1 MEDMNKQLMNQISNI
16 SGSVTRDFEKMVKK
30 LLDKCGLYYKCFCRV
45 KSYKSVSEKIT
56 NRRLQGKDD
65 YKLQDLIG
73 LRIVVYFKRDIPLCE
88 RLIQK
93 NFQVD
98 NISKDR
104 EKDEIFKPQRIN
116 YVCKIPDELMLNF
129 DSMLWKQSIDD
140 TFEIQ
145 IRTIFSEG
153 WHEIEHDFRY
163 KCEDEWKE
171 SLDLSRT
178 LNGVFATLENC
189 DWTIENLLREL
200 AYKHYKNKEWIPML
214 KNILKMRIIDE
225 GNMEK
230 IVDCFNRDNTI
241 AKMFLRMNREEFLVF
256 ISDSENTLPMK
267 LSTIVYLVNLVEVKN
282 KELLKNTPKLLLD
295 KYQNN

>member
-1 MEDMNKQLMNQISNI
+1 MEEMNKQLSDQIYNI
-16 SGSVTRDFEKMVKK
+16 SVSVTRDFEKMVKK

-45 KSYKSVSEKIT
+45 KSYKSASEKIRK
-56 NRRLQGKDD
+56 RRLQGILD

-88 RLIQK
+88 RLIK
-93 NFQVD
+93 NNFQVD

-104 EKDEIFKPQRIN
+104 ERDEIFKPQRIN
-116 YVCKIPDELMLNF
+116 YVCKIPDEMMINF
-129 DSMLWKQSIDD
+129 DSQLWKQSIDN

-214 KNILKMRIIDE
+214 KNVFKMRIIDE
-225 GNMEK
+225 GDMEN
-230 IVDCFNRDNTI
+230 IIDCFNSDITI
-241 AKMFLRMNREEFLVF
+241 AKMFLRMDREEFLVF
-256 ISDSENTLPMK
+256 ISDLEITFPMK
-267 LSTIVYLVNLVEVKN
+267 LSTIVYLANLVEFQN
-282 KELLKNTPKLLLD
+282 EELLKNTPKLLLD
-295 KYQNN
+295 KFQNN